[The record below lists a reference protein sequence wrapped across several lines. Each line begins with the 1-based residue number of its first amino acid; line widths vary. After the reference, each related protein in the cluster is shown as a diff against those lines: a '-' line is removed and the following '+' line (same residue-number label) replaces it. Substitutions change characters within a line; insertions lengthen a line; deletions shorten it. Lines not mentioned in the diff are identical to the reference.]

1 MSSLIE
7 KNGHQS
13 MLLRVDTEQWPSSHA
28 SFKKPKQLKDPVPD
42 EMVEQDQ
49 EGGYNYGGASGYV
62 PHDGRSSDEDD
73 DDMVQQ
79 DLVGNAGSNSA
90 NSQGDVSDGRRL
102 TDSISE
108 DDVPR
113 RRLTGSDGISGD
125 DVPRRRLG
133 TDDISEDDVPRRRLL
148 ASEGSSDGWT
158 ALGFADAGIQSGSSV
173 TDDEWTAMAGDSPSE
188 FAG

>member
-13 MLLRVDTEQWPSSHA
+13 MLLRVKTEQWPSSQA
-28 SFKKPKQLKDPVPD
+28 TFKKPKQLKDPVPD
-42 EMVEQDQ
+42 SMVDQDQ
-49 EGGYNYGGASGYV
+49 EGGYNYGGDGGYV

-79 DLVGNAGSNSA
+79 DLAGNTGSNSA
-90 NSQGDVSDGRRL
+90 NSQGDVSHGRRL
-102 TDSISE
+102 TDSE
-108 DDVPR
+108 VPR
-113 RRLTGSDGISGD
+113 RRLTGSDDISGD

-133 TDDISEDDVPRRRLL
+133 TDDISGDDVPRRRLT

>member
-13 MLLRVDTEQWPSSHA
+13 MLLRVNTEQWPSSQA

-62 PHDGRSSDEDD
+62 PHDGRSWDEDE

-79 DLVGNAGSNSA
+79 DLAGNAGSNSA
-90 NSQGDVSDGRRL
+90 NSQGDASHGRRL
-102 TDSISE
+102 TDSEVPRRRLTGSDDISG

-113 RRLTGSDGISGD
+113 RRLTGS
-125 DVPRRRLG
+125 
-133 TDDISEDDVPRRRLL
+133 DDISEDDVPRRRLT

-158 ALGFADAGIQSGSSV
+158 ALGFTDAGIQSGSSV
-173 TDDEWTAMAGDSPSE
+173 TDDEWT
-188 FAG
+188 

>member
-1 MSSLIE
+1 
-7 KNGHQS
+7 
-13 MLLRVDTEQWPSSHA
+13 MLVQPEAQVGVHLN
-28 SFKKPKQLKDPVPD
+28 

-49 EGGYNYGGASGYV
+49 EGGYNYGGASGYA
-62 PHDGRSSDEDD
+62 PHDGRSWDEDD

-79 DLVGNAGSNSA
+79 DLAGNAGSNSA
-90 NSQGDVSDGRRL
+90 NSQGDASHGRRL
-102 TDSISE
+102 TDSEVPRRRLTGSDDISG

-113 RRLTGSDGISGD
+113 RRLTGSDDISGD

-133 TDDISEDDVPRRRLL
+133 TDDISEDDVPRRRLT

-173 TDDEWTAMAGDSPSE
+173 
-188 FAG
+188 